1 MTAAPETLTA
11 PISRTERERSLPRV
25 SLRWKRILVVLA
37 VCLPVPLSAA
47 TGLSVPLPDIVQR
60 IAAALV
66 PWADAATL
74 YSNQA
79 LEFGAQ
85 GSIVLM
91 PYERH
96 GNASDQP
103 DTRAARPVTPTAAA
117 DVGGAQK
124 DPAPGGNPAK
134 NDSGAIDS
142 GTTEPGGTGG
152 GPGPGGETESPSNDP
167 LQPVVDEVNDTTNDV
182 VETGSGVVNDAGDA
196 VEDAVDDVTGL
207 LGK

>member
-1 MTAAPETLTA
+1 MTAAPETLIA

-25 SLRWKRILVVLA
+25 SLRWKRILVVLG

-60 IAAALV
+60 IAAGLV

-74 YSNQA
+74 YGNQA

-91 PYERH
+91 PHERH
-96 GNASDQP
+96 GNTSGQP
-103 DTRAARPVTPTAAA
+103 DTRVALRVAPTAAG
-117 DVGGAQK
+117 DEGGVQK
-124 DPAPGGNPAK
+124 DPAPGGNPAQ
-134 NDSGAIDS
+134 DGSGAIDP
-142 GTTEPGGTGG
+142 GATEPGGSGG
-152 GPGPGGETESPSNDP
+152 GPGPGGETENPPNDP

-182 VETGSGVVNDAGDA
+182 VETGGGVLNDAGDD
-196 VEDAVDDVTGL
+196 VGDAVDDVTGL
-207 LGK
+207 VGK